1 MAMSMLREIK
11 MATILKK
18 ANKVSPVVWVTKN
31 VLELISKAS
40 KSVLSNIA
48 QNSFLSPADKL
59 TNKKIITEMTTTD
72 KRKQHSDSTLYP

>member
-59 TNKKIITEMTTTD
+59 TNKKII
-72 KRKQHSDSTLYP
+72 K